1 MTPDHPDGGPLV
13 SICIPAFN
21 SGPWIGEAIESALA
35 QTWTSFE
42 IVVCDDAST
51 DETLAFARSFSDQR
65 IHVHANRTRLGKSR
79 NQNRAI
85 GLSSG
90 TYVKF
95 LHADDKLN
103 PTCLEEMV
111 AVALEDERIGLVFA
125 GRDVEVEGDV
135 DPDWGEK
142 YARLHEGFTKLER
155 INDGRS
161 LFKQLLRSGLDENW
175 IGEPSAVMV
184 SRRALERSGYFNE
197 RIHQIDD
204 LDLWLRILLW
214 HAAAFID
221 RPLCVYRRHGESST
235 FSNQRQG
242 RDWLDRVW
250 LLDGLLAEALDPEDR
265 EEVERLRRAALRRA
279 ARSQLGRLARGR
291 FGIQLPLYLGRRAFA
306 LNGRSR
312 ARSVKRRDRPEN
324 RR

>member
-1 MTPDHPDGGPLV
+1 MIADRAARGPLV
-13 SICIPAFN
+13 SICIAAFN
-21 SGPWIGEAIESALA
+21 AGPWIGEAIESALA
-35 QTWTSFE
+35 QTWPRIE
-42 IVVCDDAST
+42 VVVCDDAST
-51 DETLAFARSFSDQR
+51 DDTLAVARSFSDQR
-65 IHVHANRTRLGKSR
+65 IHVHTNRTRLGKSR

-90 TYVKF
+90 SYVKF

-125 GRDVEVEGDV
+125 ARDVEVEGDV
-135 DPDWGEK
+135 DPDWSRK
-142 YARLHEGFTKLER
+142 YARPHEGFTTLER
-155 INDGRS
+155 INEGRS
-161 LFKQLLRSGLDENW
+161 LFKQLLRRGLDENW

-184 SRRALERSGYFNE
+184 SRRALERSGYFSE

-204 LDLWLRILLW
+204 LDLWLRILLE
-214 HAAAFID
+214 HQAAFID

-235 FSNQRQG
+235 SSNQRRG

-250 LLDGLLAEALDPEDR
+250 VLDGLLAEALDPDDR

-291 FGIQLPLYLGRRAFA
+291 FDAQLPLYLSRRAAA
-306 LNGRSR
+306 L
-312 ARSVKRRDRPEN
+312 RRR
-324 RR
+324 